1 MRGTTSISD
10 QLQSL
15 FIDWLEAIPARDVD
29 TLRSLI
35 DESWVYTDYTGH
47 VHSRQEYLGI
57 VSDLVSDGHTTSLV
71 DFTARR
77 ITDDI
82 AITHGRYTSRGIL
95 ANGKM
100 NAQNSQFTS
109 VWQKRK
115 SAWTCLTHQATN
127 VGEAFT

>member
-1 MRGTTSISD
+1 MTVTTSTSD

-15 FIDWLEAIPARDVD
+15 FIDWLKAISTRDVD

-47 VHSRQEYLGI
+47 VHCRQEYLEI
-57 VSDLVSDGHTTSLV
+57 VSELVGDGHTTSLV
-71 DFTARR
+71 EFNARG
-77 ITDDI
+77 IADGI
-82 AITHGRYTSRGIL
+82 AIAHGRYTSRGIL
-95 ANGKM
+95 ANGRV
-100 NAQNSQFTS
+100 NAQDSQFTS